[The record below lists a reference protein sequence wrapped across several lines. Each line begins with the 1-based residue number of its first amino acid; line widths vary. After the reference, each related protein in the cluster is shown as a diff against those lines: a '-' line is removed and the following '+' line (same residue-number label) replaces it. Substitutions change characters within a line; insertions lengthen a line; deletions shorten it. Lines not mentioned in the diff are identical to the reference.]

1 MPEQSPDAGDAARLT
16 PDDPPGAGAAVPDI
30 RPVFKE
36 KDAAAL
42 ETALSMLKV
51 EIRFDGRAQ
60 RGELSHD
67 GCQTWQPMTDRST
80 AALRRTIAEQFRYQP
95 VARKPSPL
103 KYGHADWTL
112 YSNALLHER
121 ECDPFRDWLET
132 LPEWDGKRRLD
143 SLLGTVFILA
153 GEGGPLAEWA
163 SRFILLGPVE
173 RAYEP
178 GAKLDE
184 MPVLIGP
191 PGIGKSTALQGVLPP
206 AYPEWF
212 TDGLHLAASSKARAE
227 ALQGRVIV
235 ELAEMAG
242 ATRADIEGLKA
253 FLSRTDDGGVRLSYR
268 ANPEP
273 LPRRAILVG
282 TADHAEPL
290 PNDPNLRR
298 FVPVTLRGGNPARL
312 RDFLEANRPQL
323 WAEALHRY
331 RQKERAR
338 LPDRLKEQQKTATE
352 AARQRDPIL
361 EDAVAAWV
369 AKQKEPFQLAECAV
383 GASLAP
389 KETVA
394 QLSKSLQGRLGR
406 ALRAQGFEKRRER
419 SGGQRV
425 WVWARKG

>member
-1 MPEQSPDAGDAARLT
+1 MAPSIADE
-16 PDDPPGAGAAVPDI
+16 PPGAGDTAPRAL
-30 RPVFKE
+30 VFPE

-42 ETALSMLKV
+42 ETALSILKV
-51 EIRFDGRAQ
+51 QIRFNLRAQ
-60 RGELSHD
+60 RGEWSRD
-67 GCQTWQPMTDRST
+67 GGQTWKPMDDRST
-80 AALRRTIAEQFRYQP
+80 AALRRTIAEQFHYKTFRGS
-95 VARKPSPL
+95 SPL

-121 ECDPFRDWLET
+121 ECDPFRDWLEG
-132 LPEWDGKRRLD
+132 LPVWDRVPRLD
-143 SLLGTVFILA
+143 RWLETVFRLA
-153 GEGGPLAEWA
+153 DQGDPLAKWA
-163 SRFILLGPVE
+163 SRFIFLGPVQ
-173 RAYEP
+173 RAYQP

-206 AYPEWF
+206 EDPEWF
-212 TDGLHLAASSKARAE
+212 TDGLNLAASSKARAE

-242 ATRADIEGLKA
+242 ATRAEMEGLKA

-298 FVPVTLRGGNPARL
+298 FVPVSLRGGNPARL
-312 RDFLEANRPQL
+312 RVYLEANREQL
-323 WAEALHRY
+323 WAEALARY
-331 RQKERAR
+331 RPGERAR
-338 LPDRLKEQQKTATE
+338 LPDRLKPRQAAATE

-361 EDAVAAWV
+361 EDAVAAWL
-369 AKQKEPFQLAECAV
+369 ADRTEPFQLGECAV
-383 GASLAP
+383 GAGLATE
-389 KETVA
+389 ETVA

-406 ALRAQGFEKRRER
+406 ALRAQGCVSRRER
-419 SGGQRV
+419 SGGQRARV
-425 WVWARKG
+425 WVPRG